1 MKHPN
6 VVSLREAFTTKA
18 FNDNCASSSLS
29 SNFTSAL
36 SAFPLPPPR
45 PSNHSSLA
53 SFARD
58 IALAQRTSLITAL
71 MMVYD
76 FHPNS
81 ATLEEEH
88 LNPEMMAMTP
98 RRKSPPPI
106 PERLLWSYITQIAN
120 AIKAVHSSG
129 MALRG
134 LDPSRIILTGKN
146 RYVPS

>member
-1 MKHPN
+1 MEKWRQMKHPN

-18 FNDNCASSSLS
+18 FNDNCTSTFHLPIYLHSL
-29 SNFTSAL
+29 F
-36 SAFPLPPPR
+36 
-45 PSNHSSLA
+45 LA
-53 SFARD
+53 VSRD
-58 IALAQRTSLITAL
+58 TSLIAAL

-81 ATLEEEH
+81 TTLEEEH

-120 AIKAVHSSG
+120 AIKAIHSSG

-146 RYVPS
+146 RSVLALSQ

>member
-18 FNDNCASSSLS
+18 FNDNCMSPKSFLLS
-29 SNFTSAL
+29 
-36 SAFPLPPPR
+36 
-45 PSNHSSLA
+45 PSPYLA
-53 SFARD
+53 SEN
-58 IALAQRTSLITAL
+58 SLIAAL

-81 ATLEEEH
+81 TTLEEEH

-120 AIKAVHSSG
+120 AIKAIHSSG

-146 RYVPS
+146 RCVLTLVMCMCVLMIESD

>member
-1 MKHPN
+1 MITVRLPLHLPIN
-6 VVSLREAFTTKA
+6 LHSLFLVVS
-18 FNDNCASSSLS
+18 
-29 SNFTSAL
+29 
-36 SAFPLPPPR
+36 
-45 PSNHSSLA
+45 
-53 SFARD
+53 RD
-58 IALAQRTSLITAL
+58 TSLIAAL

-81 ATLEEEH
+81 TTLEEEH

-120 AIKAVHSSG
+120 AIKAIHSSG

-146 RYVPS
+146 R